1 MFMVANQRHS
11 IDFLVRCE
19 SGQSVL
25 SYLLQIAI
33 IMKFFRRSGE
43 AFTFSF
49 YETLCDDF
57 SLESLNR
64 IKCMT

>member
-25 SYLLQIAI
+25 SYLLQLGNIAFI
-33 IMKFFRRSGE
+33 VEFFRIGRSRK
-43 AFTFSF
+43 AFTCYLLPFMKRCGTIF
-49 YETLCDDF
+49 
-57 SLESLNR
+57 LNL
-64 IKCMT
+64 